1 MNAIFCKFERKITMI
16 YIDNEGI
23 TDAQTNLAI
32 EEYCIRNLPAGW
44 DYLLF
49 YINAPAI
56 IIGRNQNTL
65 EEIDQE
71 YCEENDIQVV
81 RRISGGGAVYHDLG
95 NLNFSFMTDYDVKKL
110 NNFAQFTA
118 PIVEVLRNMGVN
130 AESEGR
136 NDIVVEGKKISGNA
150 QFASVKRMFSHGT
163 LLLDSDLSMVSKAL
177 TVKMTKI
184 KSKGHKSAR
193 ARVAN
198 ISEFMDKK
206 MTTEEFKALI
216 LHGIN
221 VDDPNFKTYKLTKE
235 DWEAIYRLK
244 EEKYGSWKWNYGKS
258 PKFDI
263 QRERRFPKAGII
275 DLRIKVKKGGTIE
288 NVKIYGDFF
297 GKDPVQDIEKAL
309 EGVRYE
315 KNDITKALNQFDL
328 YTYFGNVEKEEFINL
343 VYGPDE
349 L

>member
-1 MNAIFCKFERKITMI
+1 MI

-32 EEYCIRNLPAGW
+32 EEYCIRNLPVGAN
-44 DYLLF
+44 YLLF
-49 YINAPAI
+49 YINSPAI

-71 YCEENDIQVV
+71 FCEENDIKVV

-110 NNFAQFTA
+110 NNFAKFTA
-118 PIVEVLRNMGVN
+118 PIVQVLNNMGVK

-136 NDIVVEGKKISGNA
+136 NDIVVDGKKISGNA

-163 LLLDSDLSMVSKAL
+163 LLLDSDLGMVSKAL

-184 KSKGHKSAR
+184 TSKGHKSAR

-198 ISEFMDKK
+198 ISEFMTEK
-206 MTTEEFKALI
+206 MTTEEFKELI
-216 LHGIN
+216 LKGIN
-221 VDDPNFKTYKLTKE
+221 TDDPNFETHRLTEEDWKGVYKLR
-235 DWEAIYRLK
+235 D
-244 EEKYGSWKWNYGKS
+244 EKYGSWDWNYGKS

-263 QRERRFPKAGII
+263 QREKRFEKAGII
-275 DLRIKVKKGGTIE
+275 DLRIKVQKGGTIE

-297 GKDPVQDIEKAL
+297 GKDPVQDIEEAL
-309 EGVRYE
+309 EGIRYD
-315 KNDITKALNQFDL
+315 KSDITKALEKFDL
-328 YTYFGNVEKEEFINL
+328 YTYFGDVEKEEFVNL